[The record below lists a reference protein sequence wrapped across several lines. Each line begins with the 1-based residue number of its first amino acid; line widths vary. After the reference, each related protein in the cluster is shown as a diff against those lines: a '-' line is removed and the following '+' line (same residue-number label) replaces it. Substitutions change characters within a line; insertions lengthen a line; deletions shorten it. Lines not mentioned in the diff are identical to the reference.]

1 MQNGLALQVNMLSKS
16 APFRRLS
23 GGQARINRD
32 GFHDKVFKIPD
43 SFAAKSLD
51 WAKQAPL
58 GALVAQGQ
66 EGLRDNTHAG
76 GVALPPEPPCARHRA
91 QVGSRVYIHWV
102 PATEHPIAR
111 VRWGPFAG

>member
-1 MQNGLALQVNMLSKS
+1 VDSALHADMQNGLALQVNMLSKS

-76 GVALPPEPPCARHRA
+76 GVALPPEPPCAQHRA
-91 QVGSRVYIHWV
+91 QVGWRV
-102 PATEHPIAR
+102 
-111 VRWGPFAG
+111 